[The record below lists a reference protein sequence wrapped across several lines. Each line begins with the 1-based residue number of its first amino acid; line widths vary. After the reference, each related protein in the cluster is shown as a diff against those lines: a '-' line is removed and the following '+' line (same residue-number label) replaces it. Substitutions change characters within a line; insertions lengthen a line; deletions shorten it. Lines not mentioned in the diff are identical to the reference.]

1 MKLLRCHIVN
11 YGCLHDFSFDFTD
24 GINVIEQPNG
34 WGKSTFASFLCAML
48 YGLESTTRRNLL
60 DNERKHYRPW
70 QGGNFGGWLEFEI
83 SDSQYRI
90 ERFFGQK
97 EREDTFK
104 LYDLK
109 TMQLSQDYTKE
120 TGFELF
126 GMDKAG
132 YLRSI
137 YVPQGKITSGYN
149 DTLAARLARL
159 TQSADD
165 INAYEQSMDK
175 IDAALRFYVKTGKRG
190 EIARLEQE
198 AVSIQQQLS
207 EAKAARNQLADNTSR
222 LSLLNQ
228 QKQQFHQQLLDI
240 KKQITDHT
248 RREMQTHHALLRQQL
263 SQKEL
268 ELEVLEDFFH
278 DQLPEEDDINAYLQS
293 CSHLSQAE
301 QEQQIKAFTSD
312 QAQDFCFLKNFF
324 ADLSRSALSDSSD
337 LSNASDLSNVSGLSN
352 APDLSNVSDLSNI
365 PDLST
370 ASDLSNIPDL
380 STASNVCIFTDR
392 QKKLLLDSPRYQSE
406 ATLLFPSEEY
416 AVHWCY
422 GCSSD
427 DLPDLKNVEQAK
439 KSYYEY
445 RNCLTAQSENDR
457 LIESIQKQM
466 ETLQKQI
473 NSVQNQP
480 PSIQTRESSSSQKS
494 SLLWA
499 SASIVLL
506 IISMILGCIF
516 KPSTGLIFGFVSE
529 VICTL
534 TFIYLT
540 MFTSV
545 FSAHSP
551 EILSKNK
558 NHQEL
563 HTVLAHLQSQYTHMQ
578 AQYDF
583 ALNRKNELQKSQQ
596 FCLKQIRMFSEQL
609 HLSVDFSVPLTEDF
623 LTLLF
628 QLEQK
633 LKQQEEFYQ
642 TQQQLSKKQMLFY
655 NQLKKRYNH
664 YLMEQRHHEQ
674 RKQKIL
680 NLRQDIIQYIQIYFD
695 ISKTASVT
703 ELSQKLNDL
712 KLQLSTYKKLLADMC
727 LASQNLNAF
736 LQQHPD
742 FDVSNQTYI
751 LDQTYVSDSS
761 YTLDFS
767 DDIAAKP
774 SDEKHLES
782 FPDSSGCSDHTIS
795 SSRPLSFL
803 HQEESILSEQY
814 TNCIQQISILQSQS
828 QQLQAI
834 AETAVFL
841 EDKKQQLHQTITA
854 YTKHYHILTLT
865 KQYLTQA
872 RHNFTNNYLHSIE
885 QHFHH
890 YANLLEKDHLVQA
903 DINSDFH
910 VLLSNEG
917 ILREAEWYSL
927 GTRDLI
933 DLCLRLS
940 IIEDLFPSEQ
950 PFLILDDPFV
960 NLDDFSLN
968 KISSL
973 LYDIGQKWQILY
985 FTCHSSRNLEN
996 CDKILT

>member
-24 GINVIEQPNG
+24 GINVIKQPNG

-70 QGGNFGGWLEFEI
+70 QGGNFGGWLEFEV
-83 SDSQYRI
+83 SDRQYRI

-126 GMDKAG
+126 SMDKAG

-137 YVPQGKITSGYN
+137 YVPQGKTTSGYN

-159 TQSADD
+159 TQAADD

-228 QKQQFHQQLLDI
+228 QKQQLHQQLLDI
-240 KKQITDHT
+240 KKQITDNT
-248 RREMQTHHALLRQQL
+248 RREIQTHHALLCQQL

-268 ELEVLEDFFH
+268 ELEVMEDFFH

-293 CSHLSQAE
+293 CSHLSQTE

-312 QAQDFCFLKNFF
+312 QTQDFCFLKNLF
-324 ADLSRSALSDSSD
+324 ADLSRLDSSNVSDVSDSFNISD
-337 LSNASDLSNVSGLSN
+337 LSNASDVSDS
-352 APDLSNVSDLSNI
+352 PDL
-365 PDLST
+365 
-370 ASDLSNIPDL
+370 
-380 STASNVCIFTDR
+380 CIFTDR
-392 QKKLLLDSPRYQSE
+392 QKKLLLDSPRYRSE
-406 ATLLFPSEEY
+406 AALLFPSEEY
-416 AVHWCY
+416 WAHSFY
-422 GCSSD
+422 ECSLD
-427 DLPDLKNVEQAK
+427 DLPDLKSVEQAK
-439 KSYYEY
+439 ESYYEY
-445 RNCLTAQSENDR
+445 RNCLTAQSENER

-466 ETLQKQI
+466 ETIQKQI
-473 NSVQNQP
+473 NSVQNQTL
-480 PSIQTRESSSSQKS
+480 STQAKASSSSQKS
-494 SLLWA
+494 SLLWV
-499 SASIVLL
+499 SASILLL

-516 KPSTGLIFGFVSE
+516 KPLTGLIFGFVSE
-529 VICTL
+529 IICIL
-534 TFIYLT
+534 VFIYLN

-551 EILSKNK
+551 EILSQNK
-558 NHQEL
+558 THKEL
-563 HTVLAHLQSQYTHMQ
+563 HSVLSHLQSQYTHIQ

-583 ALNRKNELQKSQQ
+583 ALNRKNELQNSQQ
-596 FCLKQIRMFSEQL
+596 FRLKQLRMFSEQL
-609 HLSVDFSVPLTEDF
+609 HLSIDFSVLLTEDF

-642 TQQQLSKKQMLFY
+642 TQQQLYKKQMLFY

-664 YLMEQRHHEQ
+664 YLMEQRHQEQ

-680 NLRQDIIQYIQIYFD
+680 NLRQDIIQYLQVYFD

-742 FDVSNQTYI
+742 FDVS
-751 LDQTYVSDSS
+751 DQIYASDSS

-767 DDIAAKP
+767 DEIAAKP
-774 SDEKHLES
+774 SDERHLES
-782 FPDSSGCSDHTIS
+782 SPDSSGDSDHTVS
-795 SSRPLSFL
+795 SSKALSAL
-803 HQEESILSEQY
+803 QQEESILSEQY
-814 TNCIQQISILQSQS
+814 TNCIQQISILQSQN

-834 AETAVFL
+834 AETAASL

-865 KQYLTQA
+865 KQYLIQA

-890 YANLLEKDHLVQA
+890 YADLLEKEHLIQA
-903 DINSDFH
+903 NINSDFH

-973 LYDIGQKWQILY
+973 LYDIGQNWQILY